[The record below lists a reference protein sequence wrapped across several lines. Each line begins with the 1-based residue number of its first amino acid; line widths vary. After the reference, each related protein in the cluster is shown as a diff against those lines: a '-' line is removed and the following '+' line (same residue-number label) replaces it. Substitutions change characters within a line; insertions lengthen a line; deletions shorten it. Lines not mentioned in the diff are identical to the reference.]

1 MPWSL
6 TSPLM
11 LSLPWCGSTFFSHP
25 LLCLFSVPTCILGS
39 YQQYKEKRK
48 KNPSS
53 PPPADTNT
61 PMAMPFSTHL
71 PLFRDWDFYRDI
83 VQTAKAKA
91 SQRGLWFLRKE
102 YQKNVPTEIKPQII
116 NSKSTNQ
123 TSEESKDVR
132 NLLRGLIWL
141 KARCVASLAFL

>member
-1 MPWSL
+1 MNTERRQRIRQMQILILKIIWAVY
-6 TSPLM
+6 
-11 LSLPWCGSTFFSHP
+11 
-25 LLCLFSVPTCILGS
+25 CLFNANLHTGS
-39 YQQYKEKRK
+39 YRQYRK
-48 KNPSS
+48 KKRGGIPSP

-61 PMAMPFSTHL
+61 PMAAPFSTHL

-83 VQTAKAKA
+83 VQTAKAKE

-102 YQKNVPTEIKPQII
+102 YQKNVPKEIKPQII

-141 KARCVASLAFL
+141 KTRWVASHAFL